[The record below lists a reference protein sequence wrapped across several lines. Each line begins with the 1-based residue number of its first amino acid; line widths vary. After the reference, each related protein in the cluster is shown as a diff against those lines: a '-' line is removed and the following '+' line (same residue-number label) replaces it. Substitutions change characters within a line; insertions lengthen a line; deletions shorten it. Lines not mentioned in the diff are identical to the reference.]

1 MMRMPARCADVLGG
15 GAPVG
20 ECFRCAE
27 CGRCTMLGDGGLP
40 SGGVGRHV
48 FAGESVSPCVD
59 RLVSAAMSAS
69 AGGHL
74 TQMMYGDDAFVS
86 CDDTLVSGVVDEG
99 LCIVCDIARRR

>member
-1 MMRMPARCADVLGG
+1 
-15 GAPVG
+15 
-20 ECFRCAE
+20 
-27 CGRCTMLGDGGLP
+27 MLGDGGLP

-59 RLVSAAMSAS
+59 RLVSADMSAS

-74 TQMMYGDDAFVS
+74 TQMMSGGDDAFVS

-99 LCIVCDIARRR
+99 LYIVCDIARRR